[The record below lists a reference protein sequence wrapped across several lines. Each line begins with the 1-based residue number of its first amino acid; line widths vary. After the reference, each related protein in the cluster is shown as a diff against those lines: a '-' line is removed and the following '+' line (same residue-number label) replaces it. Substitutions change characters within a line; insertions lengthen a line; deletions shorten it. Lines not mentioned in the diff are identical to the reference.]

1 MRSEGGDRD
10 VLQRFLF
17 ERTNVRGGLVHLDA
31 TWQAVLERHDYPPL
45 IRDLLGQAM
54 AAAVLLS
61 TTIKFGGSLTI
72 QLTGQGPLSMLVVQ
86 ASAGRT
92 LRGLA
97 HWRESLPA
105 SGRLDELAGDARLV
119 ITIDPGE
126 GRERYQGIVPVEG
139 EASLAGALASYF
151 RQSEQLETRL
161 WLAADEHRAAGMLL
175 QSLPG
180 ETEDAD
186 AWDRTTH
193 LGTTLT
199 DGELLS
205 LDHREILRR
214 LFHEEDVRLFET
226 EPVSFRCGCSRE
238 RIENVLRGLGYDE
251 VTDILREEGQ
261 VKVGCEFCNQQY
273 FFDAVDVE
281 QLFAASAQ
289 PQVPTTRH

>member
-1 MRSEGGDRD
+1 MPDRD

-17 ERTNVRGGLVHLDA
+17 EHTHVRGGLAHLDA
-31 TWQAVLERHDYPPL
+31 TWQAVLERHDYPPV

-54 AAAVLLS
+54 AAAALLS
-61 TTIKFGGSLTI
+61 TTIKFGGSLI
-72 QLTGQGPLSMLVVQ
+72 LQLTGQGPLSMLVVQ
-86 ASAGRT
+86 ASAART

-97 HWRESLPA
+97 HWQEPLPSA
-105 SGRLDELAGDARLV
+105 HLGELAGQARLV

-126 GRERYQGIVPVEG
+126 GKERYQGIVPVEE
-139 EASLAGALASYF
+139 EATLAGALESYF
-151 RQSEQLETRL
+151 RQSEQLGTRL

-180 ETEDAD
+180 GTGDPD

-193 LGTTLT
+193 LGATLT
-199 DGELLS
+199 DRELLG
-205 LDHREILRR
+205 LDHREILHR

-251 VTDILREEGQ
+251 VADILREEGQ

-273 FFDAVDVE
+273 LFDAVDVE

-289 PQVPTTRH
+289 PQVPSTRH